1 MNLTPSSIVMDVDP
15 AIVVPLD
22 LFYVMLAMSIGGLIL
37 ALILK
42 NNAVVPSI
50 ISLIGSTL
58 MFGSVPFVARVELI
72 TTPILTDPDLVN
84 YTIIQTITPAL
95 SVWWWYLT
103 PLLLIM
109 GILSLLHASIGIL
122 GAGSIWRS
130 Q

>member
-72 TTPILTDPDLVN
+72 TAPILTDPDLVN